1 MTTIRTFF
9 GIFLIGLTALWG
21 WTDTTAWASLS
32 SLSAWRWPLLQ
43 WTGVMA
49 MGVMALALVL
59 AVRPVVFEGFFG
71 GLDKM
76 YRLHKWLGISALAW
90 SVTHWLAEDLPKQ
103 RRPRPAP
110 PEEWW
115 WAFLQGQRHFAEEIG
130 EQAFNAVVVL
140 IVLALVKWFP
150 YRWFFKTHR
159 LLAVAYLALVW
170 HTVVLLDRA
179 QWSTPLG
186 WTLGVLLAAGSLSAV
201 VVLLRRV
208 GRQRQVLG
216 TVSER
221 VVHDKLQV
229 IELGMKLQGE
239 WPGHAAGQFAFVT
252 LDPAEGPHPY
262 TIAWDWRGDG
272 NIRFIVKALGD
283 YTRTL
288 AKNVQPG
295 DPVRIEG
302 PYGRFTFKGRQS
314 RQIWIGAGIG
324 ITPFIARMQQLAR
337 QPDGKRIDLFHPT
350 ADLDPEAL
358 ALLQRDADAAG
369 VTLHVL
375 WTPRDGRLD
384 AQRLAAQVPDWREA
398 DVWFCGPA
406 EFGQTLRRDLV
417 ARGLPGRRFHQELFA
432 MR

>member
-1 MTTIRTFF
+1 MRTIRFF
-9 GIFLIGLTALWG
+9 FACFLLGLAALWW
-21 WTDTTAWASLS
+21 WTDATAWSALS
-32 SLSAWRWPLLQ
+32 SLTAWRLPMLQ

-49 MGVMALALVL
+49 MGVMGLGLVL
-59 AVRPVVFEGFFG
+59 AMRPVVLEGFFG

-76 YRLHKWLGISALAW
+76 YRLHKWLGIAALAW
-90 SVTHWLAEDLPKQ
+90 SVAHWLAEDLPKQ
-103 RRPRPAP
+103 RRPRAAP
-110 PEEWW
+110 PTEWW
-115 WAFLQGQRHFAEEIG
+115 WAFLQAQRHLAEEIG

-140 IVLALVKWFP
+140 IALALLKWFP

-170 HTVVLLDRA
+170 HAVVLLDRA

-186 WTLGVLLAAGSLSAV
+186 WTLGLLMAGGSLSAV
-201 VVLLRRV
+201 MVLLRRV

-216 TVSER
+216 TVTER
-221 VVHDKLQV
+221 VVYDKLQV
-229 IELGMKLQGE
+229 VELGVALQGE

-262 TIAWDWRGDG
+262 TIASDWRGDG
-272 NIRFIVKALGD
+272 QVRFIVKALGD

-288 AKNVQPG
+288 ARQVQPG

-302 PYGRFTFKGRQS
+302 PYGRFTFQGRRP
-314 RQIWIGAGIG
+314 RQVWIGAGIG
-324 ITPFIARMQQLAR
+324 ITPFIARLQQLAR
-337 QPDGKRIDLFHPT
+337 APDGKHIDLIHPT
-350 ADLDPEAL
+350 ADLDPQAL
-358 ALLQRDADAAG
+358 AQLQRDADAAG

-384 AQRLAAQVPDWREA
+384 AQRLAALVPAWRQA

-406 EFGQTLRRDLV
+406 EFGRTLRRDLG
-417 ARGLPGRRFHQELFA
+417 ALGLPGRCFHQELFA